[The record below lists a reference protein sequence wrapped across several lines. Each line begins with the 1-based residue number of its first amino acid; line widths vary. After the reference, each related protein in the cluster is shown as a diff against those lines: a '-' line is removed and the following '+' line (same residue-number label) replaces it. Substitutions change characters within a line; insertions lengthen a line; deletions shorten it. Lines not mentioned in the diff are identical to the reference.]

1 MEANNYICQ
10 AELQPVPK
18 DVNQKFTNEA
28 RLSLEVLAFRIKETQ
43 T

>member
-18 DVNQKFTNEA
+18 DVNRKITNEA
-28 RLSLEVLAFRIKETQ
+28 RLCLEVLAFGTKEPQ